1 MFFGLKTTASTAFI
15 TRKAMF
21 SFLRPKPQ
29 SKNTEFLIRDYAV
42 GLLAQHNMLQD
53 LRVEDVKV
61 SDNGDVFV
69 TLFSGHVQNSDRL
82 ETLRQTL
89 QNDIQQGAAT
99 GGATVKKALV
109 ILTTDQK
116 PPVPEKSH
124 SQQKVLKDGRASDPA
139 GNIAGIKVIAV
150 ASGKG
155 GVGKSTVAVNLA
167 IAIAQKGKKVGI
179 LDADV
184 YGPSLPRLIGMPN
197 AKAMQAEDGRLIP
210 LDACGI
216 KAMSMGFMVDEA
228 VPMIWRGPMLQ
239 SALIQL
245 VRDVNWDGLDILVI
259 DLPPGTGDI
268 HLTLAQKVP
277 LAGGVIVSTPQDIAL
292 IDARKGLAMF
302 EKVAVPILGI
312 VENMSYY
319 CCPNCGHR
327 ADIFGHGGAR
337 ADAEKMGVSFLGEIP
352 LHGRIR
358 ELSDSGTPVTYS
370 DTQSEQAKCFHD
382 IAKSVLAQLDADSGQ
397 KAAS

>member
-1 MFFGLKTTASTAFI
+1 
-15 TRKAMF
+15 MF
-21 SFLRPKPQ
+21 SFLRPKSKPQ
-29 SKNTEFLIRDYAV
+29 NMESVIRSHVNTYMARH
-42 GLLAQHNMLQD
+42 GLAQVLC
-53 LRVEDVKV
+53 VEDIKINDV
-61 SDNGDVFV
+61 GDVFV
-69 TLFSGHVQNSDRL
+69 TLFTSNLQNS
-82 ETLRQTL
+82 EKIESFRQTL
-89 QNDIQQGAAT
+89 QSDIVQGLAT
-99 GGATVKKALV
+99 GGVPVKRALV

-116 PPVPEKSH
+116 SAVQEKAPP
-124 SQQKVLKDGRASDPA
+124 QKVLKEGRAPDPA
-139 GNIAGIKVIAV
+139 GNIAGIKVVAV

-167 IAIAQKGKKVGI
+167 IALAQSGKRVGI
-179 LDADV
+179 LDADI
-184 YGPSLPRLIGMPN
+184 YGPSLPRLIGMPQ
-197 AKAMQAEDGRLIP
+197 AKAMQGDDGRLLP
-210 LDACGI
+210 LEAFGI

-228 VPMIWRGPMLQ
+228 TPMIWRGPMLQ
-239 SALIQL
+239 SALTQL
-245 VRDVNWDGLDILVI
+245 VRDVNWDGVEILVI

-302 EKVAVPILGI
+302 EKVSVPILGI

-337 ADAEKMGVSFLGEIP
+337 AEAEKIGVPFLGEIP
-352 LHGRIR
+352 LHVNIR

-382 IAKSVLAQLDADSGQ
+382 IAKSVLRQLETTREKISG
-397 KAAS
+397 KE